1 MTYVKTATARAGKPQ
16 SRLGEEID
24 LARAYLDIFR
34 VRMGARLRV
43 SIDVPAHLENA
54 VVPSLAIGTLV
65 ENAIKHG
72 IGPREAGG
80 NLGISARLAEGRL
93 MVEVRDDG
101 VGFQARAGHGIGL
114 ANIRAQLATAFE
126 ERAVLELSANPEG
139 GVTASLALPCT
150 FA

>member
-1 MTYVKTATARAGKPQ
+1 
-16 SRLGEEID
+16 
-24 LARAYLDIFR
+24 
-34 VRMGARLRV
+34 
-43 SIDVPAHLENA
+43 
-54 VVPSLAIGTLV
+54 VPSLAIGTLV

-72 IGPREAGG
+72 IGPRESGG
-80 NLGISARLAEGRL
+80 NLGISARLAHGRL

-114 ANIRAQLATAFE
+114 ANIRAQLATAFH
-126 ERAVLELSANPEG
+126 ERAALELAANADG